1 MTAAMKRILKFA
13 LCALLLTGLVSCMDQ
28 SRHSKSYEPIPLF
41 APAYRALGEAQQEDS
56 TYNLDATMRIIRAI
70 EIARSQSEDFGP
82 FMDLLAHQDYRYV
95 AGDVLEAER
104 NLFPVLQKMY
114 LLEQENDK
122 FQGIWGLVTATEDAL
137 EDLGGSLLTT
147 PSPDITLLLKSISL
161 VSAVDNV
168 FDQFTKI
175 QKIKEKNRKELNALR
190 AEYTAALQESWPVFM
205 KYKEEWEKLCI
216 LKDQAYLD
224 VYDGRNVSACNLAV
238 EILKSYPDDR
248 DGLLIKALSL
258 AQRADF
264 DPGVQIEAETT
275 LDRYIDLYPTRTA
288 PAFMIKGILASRAG
302 DREKA
307 FSNFDHAAIE
317 YPRQAAALTDMLD
330 AYLNRPYFTQTHEG
344 LYFQQMY
351 KATLEGYGAFSP
363 NFQKAISYEEAG
375 NREAA
380 AQEIYDHFFRRGNQ
394 AVHDYLLSDMEYC
407 DKYIHGAFSSIFPD
421 SPLIDLKIEGKKP
434 FMRKQRLD
442 IALENKSDR
451 ILRNVRVFL
460 CHHLVGMYPGDYVV
474 EELPPVNSIPSDS
487 SFSWQSREYA
497 HSDIVYTRAVLL
509 TDDQICWIDTPEYKA
524 EHLSGGADGPA
535 GSPKAPGASSGVPA
549 DTALV
554 LPAPGR

>member
-1 MTAAMKRILKFA
+1 
-13 LCALLLTGLVSCMDQ
+13 MDQ
-28 SRHSKSYEPIPLF
+28 VRHSKDYEPIALF
-41 APAYRALGEAQQEDS
+41 APAYRALGEAQREDT
-56 TYNLDATMRIIRAI
+56 TYNLDATMRIIRGI
-70 EIARSQSEDFGP
+70 EIARSRSDDFGP
-82 FMDLLAHQDYRYV
+82 FLDLLAHQDYRYV

-104 NLFPVLQKMY
+104 KLFPVLQKMY

-122 FQGIWGLVTATEDAL
+122 FEGIWGLVNATEDAL
-137 EDLGGSLLTT
+137 EDLGGSLLNT
-147 PSPDITLLLKSISL
+147 PSPDLTLLLKSISL
-161 VSAVDNV
+161 VSAVNDA
-168 FDQFTKI
+168 FDHFSKI
-175 QKIKEKNRKELNALR
+175 HKIKEKNRKELNALR
-190 AEYTAALQESWPVFM
+190 TEYTAALQESWPVLM

-238 EILKSYPDDR
+238 EILESYPDDR

-264 DPGVQIEAETT
+264 DPGVQIEAEAA
-275 LDRYIDLYPTRTA
+275 LDKYIDLYPTRTA
-288 PAFMIKGILASRAG
+288 PAFMIKGIIASRTG

-307 FSNFDHAAIE
+307 FSNFDHASIE

-363 NFQKAISYEEAG
+363 NFQKALAYEREG

-380 AQEIYDHFFRRGNQ
+380 AREIYDHFFRRGNQ
-394 AVHDYLLSDMEYC
+394 AVKDYLLSDMEFC
-407 DKYIHGAFSSIFPD
+407 DRHIHGAFSSIFPE

-434 FMRKQRLD
+434 FMGKQRLD
-442 IALENKSDR
+442 ISLENRSGKA
-451 ILRNVRVFL
+451 LRNVRVFL

-474 EELPPVNSIPSDS
+474 EELPPVNAIDS
-487 SFSWQSREYA
+487 SYSWKSREYA
-497 HSDIVYTRAVLL
+497 HTDIVYTRAVLL
-509 TDDQICWIDTPEYKA
+509 TDDQICWIDTPQYKA
-524 EHLSGGADGPA
+524 EHPEESVVIPLHPDDTTNTPPALSIPTGDA
-535 GSPKAPGASSGVPA
+535 
-549 DTALV
+549 
-554 LPAPGR
+554 